1 MDYWKIF
8 FVIVAFVVIAVFLD
22 KVLNKEN
29 NG

>member
-22 KVLNKEN
+22 RVLNKGN
-29 NG
+29 K